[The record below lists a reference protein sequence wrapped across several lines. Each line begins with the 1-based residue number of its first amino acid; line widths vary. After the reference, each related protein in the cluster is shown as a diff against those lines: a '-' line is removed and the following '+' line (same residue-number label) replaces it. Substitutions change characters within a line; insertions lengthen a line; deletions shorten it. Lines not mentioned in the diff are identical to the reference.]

1 MTATVTNIFMWGD
14 FLIKK
19 PILKPMHGMVEI
31 EHNGNR
37 VYKNVKTGA
46 IIRPGEVLDAD
57 AEEQM
62 EFLSR
67 FRRTDEY
74 ALLEYVFMME
84 GIL

>member
-1 MTATVTNIFMWGD
+1 MIIMV
-14 FLIKK
+14 IK
-19 PILKPMHGMVEI
+19 PMLKPMTGMVEI
-31 EHNGNR
+31 EYKGER

-46 IIRPGEVLDAD
+46 IIRPGDVFDVD

-62 EFLSR
+62 EFLAR